1 MEVREFTEKDWKLF
15 RIKIVGWQEAYM
27 DRLNKEYIELLST
40 DENPAE
46 KFWKLENRISQDKKK
61 KGVILRKSRSM
72 LIYNICDLIDEGAIT
87 MEDLEEFSDV
97 LKERVRTCLTVFKEP
112 DED

>member
-1 MEVREFTEKDWKLF
+1 MFYPVFSDSL
-15 RIKIVGWQEAYM
+15 V
-27 DRLNKEYIELLST
+27 ELLY
-40 DENPAE
+40 E
-46 KFWKLENRISQDKKK
+46 KRKGLLRKA
-61 KGVILRKSRSM
+61 GVILRKSRSM

-87 MEDLEEFSDV
+87 MEDLEEFSDE